1 MARPTPT
8 PPRDFALSAS
18 LLILASLGGWFLGTI
33 VDQRAAETFD
43 HNIDKIAERVG
54 VQIELYTEAQ
64 LLLLSFAAEEALGMD
79 QDLTGRFQDAVI
91 TLVDFRKRADSL
103 VRRRP
108 GFQSINWVSLGG
120 VIEVTAPLQSN
131 EAALRQNLLE
141 HPNPEVRAAFLGAI
155 QDHGGRNAELTST
168 PIISLFQGG
177 LGFSVYHPVRRS
189 NGQLIGVLNASF
201 RLSDLFTHCVPEQSL
216 EGVAEYA
223 VLNADEEV
231 LYANFDT
238 TGDVDWSHSSSRDL
252 RLVPQPLTVRAR
264 PTPAWLK
271 SGLTKE
277 KSILSGIGVAL
288 GCLLAALSWK
298 MTARGRG
305 IVQSEWRLKL
315 ALNGASLGVW
325 DLDVPNG
332 VLHLNQEWLTM
343 LGLKQSDGYLDLAD
357 YRGLVHPEDVQVVEG
372 AMDRHLRGES
382 PSYQTE
388 HRIRSGTGE
397 WIWVLDMGSV
407 VERTNNGSPRRVAGT
422 QHDITDTRRAELE
435 LERSMGRYRSIF
447 EHSPVGLLEQDM
459 SEVKQRMDK
468 LRAQGVVDLRQHF
481 LDEPEAVLA
490 FAGLSKPL
498 DINHSYLRMFSA
510 KSTDEY
516 KANLAKMVDERAHKA
531 FEEELVALYAGAST
545 CEFDFPLQ
553 SLEGKELLYTVR
565 LTVAPDCMDDLS
577 SVFVSLVDN
586 TRRIREEEERRLAE
600 IREREAQKSESLA
613 LLAGGVAHDFNN
625 LLVPIIGNIELV
637 MDQLAPDSEMA
648 DNLLRAEQAAQRAA
662 ELARQMQIYSGR
674 GQVQS
679 EAFDMNALVAEMND
693 LLGSSLPGK
702 IALESNL
709 HDGVLG
715 IDGDPTQVRQLV
727 MNLVLNAADAIG
739 REPGMV
745 SVQTGYAEVKKGDL
759 EDAFTGP
766 DFALGQCIFLE
777 VKDTG
782 RGLGEETRK
791 RMFEP
796 FFSTKA
802 AGRGLGM
809 SVVLGIVRSHQGA
822 LVVESSSGVGTSIR
836 AYLPISHRPISTSK
850 QLGSRPFRGAT
861 ESRQRVSI
869 LLADDE
875 PGVLRFASA
884 ALASVN
890 VDTVCVED
898 GSQAVAQFRELK
910 RAGRTPSLVLLDAT
924 MPVMGGIE
932 AMDEIRNMDPR
943 VAVILS
949 SGYTLEGVASRAAET
964 ERCWFLPKPYGVTEL
979 TNMVSDVLADSQ
991 SEQGPS

>member
-18 LLILASLGGWFLGTI
+18 LLILASLGGWFLGTV

-43 HNIDKIAERVG
+43 HNIDKIAERVA

-64 LLLLSFAAEEALGMD
+64 LLLVSFAAEEALGMD
-79 QDLTGRFQDAVI
+79 QDLLDSFQGAAI
-91 TLVDFRKRADSL
+91 TLVDFRRRADSL

-108 GFQSINWVSLGG
+108 GFQSINWVSLQG

-141 HPNPEVRAAFLGAI
+141 HPNLDVRAAFVGAI
-155 QDHGGRNAELTST
+155 QEQGGRGAELTST
-168 PIISLFQGG
+168 PIIPLFQGG
-177 LGFSVYHPVRRS
+177 LGFAVNHPVRRS

-201 RLSDLFTHCVPEQSL
+201 RLSDLFVHCVPEQSL
-216 EGVAEYA
+216 EGLAEYA
-223 VLNADEEV
+223 VLDANGEI
-231 LYANFDT
+231 LYANFDA
-238 TGDVDWSHSSSRDL
+238 TGEVDWSHSSSKDV

-264 PTPAWLK
+264 PTPAWLA

-277 KSILSGIGVAL
+277 KSILSGIGFAL

-298 MTARGRG
+298 MTNRGRG

-332 VLHLNQEWLTM
+332 VLHLNQEWLAM
-343 LGLKQSDGYLDLAD
+343 LGLEKSDGYLDLAD
-357 YRGLVHPEDVQVVEG
+357 YRNLVHPDDLQIVEG
-372 AMDRHLRGES
+372 AMDRHLHGES
-382 PSYQTE
+382 SNYQTE
-388 HRIRSGTGE
+388 HRIRSGAGE
-397 WIWVLDMGSV
+397 WIWVLDIGSV
-407 VERTNNGSPRRVAGT
+407 VERANDGSPKRVAGT
-422 QHDITDTRRAELE
+422 QHDMTDTRRAELE
-435 LERSMGRYRSIF
+435 LERTLARCRSIF

-459 SEVKQRMDK
+459 SEAKQRMDE
-468 LRAQGVVDLRQHF
+468 LRAEGLVDLRQHF
-481 LDEPEAVLA
+481 LDNPDAA
-490 FAGLSKPL
+490 FAFEGLSKTL
-498 DINHSYLRMFSA
+498 DINHSFLRMFEA
-510 KSTDEY
+510 KTPEEY
-516 KANLAKMVDERAHKA
+516 KANITKMVDERASKA
-531 FEEELVALYAGAST
+531 YEEELIALYAGAST
-545 CEFDFPLQ
+545 CEVDFPLR
-553 SLEGKELLYTVR
+553 SLDGTELLYTVH
-565 LTVAPDCMDDLS
+565 LTVAPGCLDDLS

-586 TRRIREEEERRLAE
+586 TRLIREEEERRLAE
-600 IREREAQKSESLA
+600 DREREAQKSESLA

-637 MDQLAPDSEMA
+637 MDKLPPDSEMA
-648 DNLLRAEQAAQRAA
+648 NNLLRAEQASQRAA

-679 EAFDMNALVAEMND
+679 EAFDMNSLVSEMSD

-702 IALESNL
+702 VSLESNL
-709 HDGVLG
+709 HNGVLG

-739 REPGMV
+739 REPGIV
-745 SVQTGYAEVKKGDL
+745 TVQTGFAEVKDGDL
-759 EDAFTGP
+759 KDAFTGP
-766 DFALGQCIFLE
+766 DFALGKCIFLE

-782 RGLGEETRK
+782 RGLEEETRK

-822 LVVESSSGVGTSIR
+822 LVVESRPGMGTAIK
-836 AYLPISHRPISTSK
+836 AYLPISQRSISRAK
-850 QLGSRPFRGAT
+850 QLGPRLFRGASDSQ
-861 ESRQRVSI
+861 ESVSI

-875 PGVLRFASA
+875 PGVLRFARA

-890 VDTVCVED
+890 VDSVCVED
-898 GSQAVAQFRELK
+898 GSQAVTHFMELQ
-910 RAGRTPSLVLLDAT
+910 RTGKTPNLVLLDAT

-932 AMDEIRNMDPR
+932 AMEKIRDMDPG
-943 VAVILS
+943 VAIILS

-979 TNMVSDVLADSQ
+979 TNMVSTVLADSD
-991 SEQGPS
+991 SEQRPT